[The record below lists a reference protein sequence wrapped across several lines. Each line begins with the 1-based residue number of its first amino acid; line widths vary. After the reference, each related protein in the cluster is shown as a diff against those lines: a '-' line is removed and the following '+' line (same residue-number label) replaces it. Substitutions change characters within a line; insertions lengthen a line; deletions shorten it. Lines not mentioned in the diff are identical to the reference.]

1 MTHDGSKA
9 GDILRYSF
17 LRVFANDA
25 TIDQEEL
32 DFMQRLALEDGE
44 VDEAERRVLARIFS
58 RVTEDTVEPEVWAD
72 IAAFKK
78 RHDIR

>member
-44 VDEAERRVLARIFS
+44 VDEAERKVS
-58 RVTEDTVEPEVWAD
+58 G
-72 IAAFKK
+72 
-78 RHDIR
+78 